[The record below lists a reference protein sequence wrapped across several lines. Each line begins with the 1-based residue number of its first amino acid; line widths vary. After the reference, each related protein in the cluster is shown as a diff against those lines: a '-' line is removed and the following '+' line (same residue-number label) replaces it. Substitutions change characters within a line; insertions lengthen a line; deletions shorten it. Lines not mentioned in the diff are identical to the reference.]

1 MSQARNLHHAASEC
15 KADASAAEHR
25 AREGS
30 NSQTRAQR
38 VTTDDVFGTW
48 QPRYAARGIATV
60 PVGFDVLV
68 NGKLDKKP
76 LVQHWMMMGVRAS
89 THLTRKFA
97 SAQGIGITLG
107 IRNGIAVV
115 DADTTDENVVAD
127 VLAYYGPSP
136 LIARSPSGGHHVYY
150 KHNGRQRRRIRDP
163 YWRERGAPV
172 DVLGNGFI
180 TAPASRS
187 PRGDYTFVQGG
198 LDDLQ
203 RLPILRASAEKIT
216 PSEPE
221 PVSLPELPLR
231 GMHEHDGRN
240 DALFKAIGP
249 IARDIHQACGTRE
262 QLLQIA
268 REHNA
273 QCEQPMEDGEVEKVV
288 GSVWGMTREGRNV
301 IGQPGLFCL
310 SAEHLEIED
319 AHAFKLLAFL
329 RFHQGPHAMFWVTNS
344 LAGRFGW
351 DPHRLARARRVLIEQ
366 GYLVPVKQA
375 AGRGHPATFKW
386 GTY

>member
-1 MSQARNLHHAASEC
+1 V
-15 KADASAAEHR
+15 DA
-25 AREGS
+25 
-30 NSQTRAQR
+30 
-38 VTTDDVFGTW
+38 
-48 QPRYAARGIATV
+48 
-60 PVGFDVLV
+60 

-76 LVQHWMMMGVRAS
+76 LVQHYMKMGVRAS

-107 IRNGIAVV
+107 ARNGIAVV
-115 DADTTDENVVAD
+115 DADTKDENVVAD
-127 VLAYYGPSP
+127 VLAYYGASP
-136 LIARSPSGGHHVYY
+136 LIARSPSSGGFHLYY
-150 KHNGRQRRRIRDP
+150 RHNGRQRRRIRDP

-187 PRGDYTFVQGG
+187 PKGEYTFVQGG

-203 RLPILRASAEKIT
+203 RLPILRASADKIA
-216 PSEPE
+216 PAEPE
-221 PVSLPELPLR
+221 LVSPPESPLR
-231 GMHEHDGRN
+231 GMREHDGRN
-240 DALFKAIGP
+240 DALFTAIGP

-273 QCEQPMEDGEVEKVV
+273 QCGQPMEDGEVEKIV
-288 GSVWGMTREGRNV
+288 GNVWRMTQEGRNA
-301 IGQPGLFCL
+301 IGEPGLFCL
-310 SAEHLEIED
+310 SVEHLEIED
-319 AHAFKLLAFL
+319 LSAFKLFAFL
-329 RFHQGPHAMFWVTNS
+329 RAHQGPHAMFWCSNG
-344 LAGRFGW
+344 LAERFGW
-351 DPHRLARARRVLIEQ
+351 DRERMAKARRVLIEK

-375 AGRGHPATFKW
+375 GRGHPALFKW

>member
-1 MSQARNLHHAASEC
+1 MHDHAVLRP
-15 KADASAAEHR
+15 D
-25 AREGS
+25 
-30 NSQTRAQR
+30 TQR
-38 VTTDDVFGTW
+38 IVTDTDDVFGTW

-60 PVGFDVLV
+60 PVEFVVLAS
-68 NGKLDKKP
+68 GKLDKKP
-76 LVQHWMMMGVRAS
+76 LVQHWMKMGVRAS

-115 DADTTDENVVAD
+115 DADTKDENVVAD
-127 VLAYYGPSP
+127 VLAYYGASP
-136 LIARSPSGGHHVYY
+136 LIARSPSSGGFHVYY
-150 KHNGRQRRRIRDP
+150 RHNRRQRRRVRDP

-172 DVLGNGFI
+172 DVLGNGLI
-180 TAPASRS
+180 VAPASRT
-187 PRGDYTFVQGG
+187 PRGEYTFVQGG

-203 RLPILRASAEKIT
+203 RLPILRASAEKIA

-221 PVSLPELPLR
+221 PISPPESPLR
-231 GMHEHDGRN
+231 GMREHDGRN
-240 DALFKAIGP
+240 TALFMAIGP

-273 QCEQPMEDGEVEKVV
+273 QCGQPMEDGEVEKIV
-288 GSVWGMTREGRNV
+288 GNVWHMTREGRNV

-310 SAEHLEIED
+310 NVEHLEIED
-319 AHAFKLLAFL
+319 PYAFKLLAFL
-329 RFHQGPHAMFWVTNS
+329 RANQGPHAHFWCTNA
-344 LAGRFGW
+344 LADRFRL
-351 DPHRLARARRVLIEQ
+351 DRHRFAQARRVLIER
-366 GYLVPVKQA
+366 GYLVPVRQ
-375 AGRGHPATFKW
+375 AGRGHPALFRW